1 MKKKLFVYIC
11 SFSLLFLAGCSE
23 DSDPS
28 SAKGDE
34 EVSSSSVE
42 SEDEE
47 TSSSSAKDTTKLA
60 DYAPAIRMNKLLGH
74 GINFGNAW
82 DASCS
87 SSLISSGKCLDNGWN
102 NPIQD
107 YWFKVV
113 KDAGFQSVRIPV
125 RWNQTALN
133 EPPYTIQKER
143 VEGVKEDVK
152 LANSL
157 GMPAIINIHHYNEL
171 YDDPDG
177 QKEKFY
183 AMWEQIAEAFKDF
196 SNDSLVFEVLNESR
210 GQSDKQL
217 AELTNK
223 AIQII
228 RKSNPKRTIM
238 VNPGNYGKFE
248 LMGDLKLPKDDGNI
262 ILSGHYYE
270 PFSYSHQGHNSECGV
285 IWDENDP
292 AYISS
297 IVRALK
303 SYVAMAKAVYPGKNG
318 TYMPLNMGEFGA
330 SSKCAAQ
337 GADEANRA
345 SYIGSIVSVANEL
358 DISWHVWGF
367 TGVDFDTY
375 NYNRTTK
382 EGEWYPTIIST
393 LKEYL

>member
-1 MKKKLFVYIC
+1 MKKKIFVYI
-11 SFSLLFLAGCSE
+11 SFSLALLVSACSE
-23 DSDPS
+23 DDNPS
-28 SAKGDE
+28 SASTKD
-34 EVSSSSVE
+34 EVSSSSEE
-42 SEDEE
+42 SSDEE
-47 TSSSSAKDTTKLA
+47 ESSSSTLDTAGLA

-82 DASCS
+82 DSKCS
-87 SSLISSGKCLDNGWN
+87 NTQIANNDCLDNGWY

-107 YWFKVV
+107 NWFQIV

-157 GMPAIINIHHYNEL
+157 GMPAIVNIHHYDEL

-196 SNDSLVFEVLNESR
+196 SNDSLVLEVLNESR
-210 GQSDKQL
+210 GASDKQL
-217 AELTNK
+217 AELTNE
-223 AIQII
+223 AIKII

-238 VNPGNYGKFE
+238 VNPGNYGKFD
-248 LMGDLKLPKDDGNI
+248 LMGKLSLPKDDGNI

-270 PFSYSHQGHNSECGV
+270 PFSYSHQGHNSACGNV
-285 IWDENDP
+285 WDENDNQKTS
-292 AYISS
+292 A
-297 IVRALK
+297 IVKDLK

-330 SSKCAAQ
+330 SSKCAKE

-345 SYIGSIVSVANEL
+345 KYIEDIISVANEL
-358 DISWHVWGF
+358 DISWHIWGF
-367 TGVDFDTY
+367 AGVEFDVY

-382 EGEWYPTIIST
+382 EGEWFPTIIAT

>member
-11 SFSLLFLAGCSE
+11 FLSLPFWTACSE

-28 SAKGDE
+28 SAKTEE
-34 EVSSSSVE
+34 EVSSA
-42 SEDEE
+42 SEDIDEE
-47 TSSSSAKDTTKLA
+47 ESSSSTSDENLA
-60 DYAPAIRMNKLLGH
+60 DYAPAIRMNKMLGH
-74 GINFGNAW
+74 GINFGNSW

-87 SSLISSGKCLDNGWN
+87 NNLISSGNCLDNGWN
-102 NPIQD
+102 HPIQD
-107 YWFKVV
+107 EWFQIV
-113 KDAGFQSVRIPV
+113 KDAGFQSIRIPV

-133 EPPYTIQKER
+133 EPPYTVQKER
-143 VEGVKEDVK
+143 VEGVREDVK
-152 LANSL
+152 IANSL

-248 LMGDLKLPKDDGNI
+248 LMGKLDLPKDDGNI

-270 PFSYSHQGHNSECGV
+270 PFSYSHQGHNSSCGNV
-285 IWDENDP
+285 WDENDNQR
-292 AYISS
+292 AAT
-297 IVRALK
+297 IVKDLK

-330 SSKCAAQ
+330 SSKCAAE

-345 SYIGSIVSVANEL
+345 TYLESIISVANEL
-358 DISWHVWGF
+358 GITWHVWGF

-375 NYNRTTK
+375 NYNWATG
-382 EGEWYPTIIST
+382 EGEWYPTIIKT
-393 LKEYL
+393 LQKYL